1 MVKIGIIAD
10 TACDLTNELCEK
22 HNIERIP
29 FYVNVNGKEYLSG
42 RDITV
47 EELFKFSRE
56 NKSIPKT
63 SQITIVEFTKKFKEY
78 LEKYDEI
85 IYIGLSSK
93 FSGTFNNAR
102 LAKMELDTDKVHIVD
117 SMNLSSGIGLL
128 LLRACKY
135 RDMGKSALEI
145 VKEVERCVPLV
156 RTQFAINTLDFLH
169 WGGRCSGT
177 AHLFGGILRVKPIVR
192 VVDGGMMVAKKPI
205 GKFEKALKVMLD
217 MVRADID
224 NIDPDNIM
232 ITHCLAD
239 DDAQYLKKEVSE
251 MIKGANINET
261 FADVIVSAHCGPR
274 TIGILYILE
283 K

>member
-1 MVKIGIIAD
+1 M
-10 TACDLTNELCEK
+10 
-22 HNIERIP
+22 
-29 FYVNVNGKEYLSG
+29 
-42 RDITV
+42 
-47 EELFKFSRE
+47 
-56 NKSIPKT
+56 
-63 SQITIVEFTKKFKEY
+63 KKFQKTLERKTNNNENLTPECY
-78 LEKYDEI
+78 RNVRWNPLVQDWVPLEKYDEI

-177 AHLFGGILRVKPIVR
+177 AHLFGGILRIKPIVR
-192 VVDGGMMVAKKPI
+192 VVDGGMI
-205 GKFEKALKVMLD
+205 CD
-217 MVRADID
+217 
-224 NIDPDNIM
+224 
-232 ITHCLAD
+232 
-239 DDAQYLKKEVSE
+239 
-251 MIKGANINET
+251 
-261 FADVIVSAHCGPR
+261 
-274 TIGILYILE
+274 
-283 K
+283 